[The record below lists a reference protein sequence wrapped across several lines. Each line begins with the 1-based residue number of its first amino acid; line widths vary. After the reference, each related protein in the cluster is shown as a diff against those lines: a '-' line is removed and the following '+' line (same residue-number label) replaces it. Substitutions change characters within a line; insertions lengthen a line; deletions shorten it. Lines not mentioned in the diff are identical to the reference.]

1 MPKDNC
7 INVFLIRSGSIPVV
21 SSKLIAYKTFRRAI
35 NENEIFLQH
44 EYEDFDDM
52 AKLIANK
59 IFSSFCLYL
68 DLVIH
73 ALTNDLHKLMFYN
86 YDKPLKATDIR
97 QMCSDV
103 FNGIAQ
109 KYKPFGST
117 ENWRY
122 LSVKILTNNYQVLV
136 SECNEENL
144 IVGVLINL
152 CYIKKGDLKSL
163 YYFKL

>member
-7 INVFLIRSGSIPVV
+7 IRVILIRSGSIPVV

-35 NENEIFLQH
+35 NENEIYLHH
-44 EYEDFDDM
+44 EYEDFDDI
-52 AKLIANK
+52 AKLIANN
-59 IFSSFCLYL
+59 IVSSFCLYL

-73 ALTNDLHKLMFYN
+73 AIHNDLHKIMFYN
-86 YDKPLKATDIR
+86 YDKPLKATEIR

-103 FNGIAQ
+103 FNRIAH

-117 ENWRY
+117 KTWRY
-122 LSVKILTNNYQVLV
+122 LSVNILTNNYQVLV
-136 SECNEENL
+136 RKCNEVNL

-152 CYIKKGDLKSL
+152 CCIKEA
-163 YYFKL
+163 F